1 MNLRTYLFVLIIGAF
16 NSIQAQQKVKDFY
29 YLEPKTKNLPVFV
42 RGDLT
47 SKKIL
52 LYVQGGGADN
62 GIDFGR
68 SDYPKWKK
76 TLEKKVAIAYFDQR
90 GLNRSV
96 KKIDTSK
103 INQKQ
108 VLRDII
114 SIAQSLKEKYNAN
127 IYLFGYSFG
136 GVKVLHC
143 LARFPEATSFIT
155 AGIVFNAP
163 ITTDFSPERYNHYRP
178 LYLKNLAKE
187 FIAQGKD
194 TTYWKNAYEWM
205 NKTDS
210 IATIEDSK
218 QWNAYVDHA
227 FTPKKRKIGLGMTF
241 KVIFSKPYNPI
252 KYLNNKDNK
261 FISDKLWYTEKALW
275 DRGRQTPLW
284 KLLPKIQHPVLLIT
298 GRYDAIAVPEEMQE
312 AYKRI
317 KNTKLV
323 ILPNA
328 THESYLVQPQLFNKA
343 VLSFL
348 GLENR

>member
-1 MNLRTYLFVLIIGAF
+1 MNLRTYLSILIVGVF
-16 NSIQAQQKVKDFY
+16 GSIQAQQKVKDFY

-47 SKKIL
+47 SHKIL

-76 TLEKKVAIAYFDQR
+76 TLEQKVATAYFDQR
-90 GLNRSV
+90 GLNRRV
-96 KKIDTSK
+96 KKIDTSNIHK
-103 INQKQ
+103 TQILQ
-108 VLRDII
+108 DII
-114 SIAQSLKEKYNAN
+114 AIAKSLKEKYNAS
-127 IYLFGYSFG
+127 IYLFGHSFG

-143 LARFPEATSFIT
+143 LANYPEETSFIT

-178 LYLKNLAKE
+178 LYLKNLARE

-194 TTYWKNAYEWM
+194 TSYWKNAYEWM
-205 NKTDS
+205 QKTDS
-210 IATIEDSK
+210 IATIKDSK
-218 QWNAYVDHA
+218 KWNAYVDYA
-227 FTPKKRKIGLGMTF
+227 FKPKKRKIGLGMTL
-241 KVIFSKPYNPI
+241 KVIFSRPYNPI

-261 FISDKLWYTEKALW
+261 FISDRLWHAERALW
-275 DRGRQTPLW
+275 KSGKQTTLW
-284 KLLPKIQHPVLLIT
+284 KLLPKIQHRVLLIT
-298 GRYDAIAVPEEMQE
+298 GRYDAIAVPEEIQE
-312 AYKRI
+312 AHQRI
-317 KNTKLV
+317 NNAKLV

-328 THESYLVQPQLFNKA
+328 AHESYLEQPQLFNKA

-348 GLENR
+348 GLENK